1 MDIIKQLN
9 WRYAVKKFDANKKL
23 SEAKLRVLKQAFNLT
38 PTSFGLQTIKLV
50 IVKNTSLR
58 EALVPHAYH
67 QKQVLEASHLLV
79 ICIQDNIKKKD
90 VNSYYKNIKET
101 RDTPDRILEP
111 YRKRLKKTM
120 RDMSKKER
128 LQWSKN
134 QAYIALGNLLNVCAL
149 EQIDACPMEGF
160 AAQEFDKILHLK
172 EKGLQSVLLLP
183 VGYRADDDV
192 FSTFKKVRK
201 PMEEVIIEL

>member
-134 QAYIALGNLLNVCAL
+134 
-149 EQIDACPMEGF
+149 
-160 AAQEFDKILHLK
+160 
-172 EKGLQSVLLLP
+172 
-183 VGYRADDDV
+183 
-192 FSTFKKVRK
+192 
-201 PMEEVIIEL
+201 